1 MSASEIDR
9 TLVRLAHEI
18 LEKTEDL
25 HRLAFIGIRR
35 RGVPLALR
43 LADKIKSLENLAI
56 PVGFLDI
63 NLYRDDL
70 STVSEKPVHN
80 ATEITFP
87 VTGKDII
94 LMDDV
99 LYTGRT
105 IRAALDAL
113 FDQGRPARVQL
124 LGPNRSR
131 LARTPHRSPLCGP
144 HGPDQRQRDHR
155 GEAPGSG
162 PERQG
167 AAGRENLEQMPG
179 GLLGIELLER
189 AEIEGIL
196 DRAKRFQPRQTDS
209 KKSDQLRGRMI
220 VNLFFEAS
228 TRTRTSFEIAAKR
241 LGADAISITAS
252 ASSVSKGESLV
263 DTLNTLGA
271 MHPDAIVMRHAA
283 SGAPHFLARYLPTP
297 IINAGD
303 GTHEH
308 PTQALL
314 DARTILDRRP
324 TLDGLRV
331 AIIGDIAHSR
341 VARSNMYLLSKFGA
355 QIVLCGPASLLP
367 PELAQLAPGISLT
380 HKMED
385 AIRDADVIMMLRV
398 QLERQHEAAFSANE
412 YFQFY
417 GLRLEHM
424 GLAKPDAIVMHPG
437 PINRGREISSEV
449 ADSQRS
455 VILNQVENGIA
466 VRMAVL
472 ERILGN

>member
-1 MSASEIDR
+1 
-9 TLVRLAHEI
+9 
-18 LEKTEDL
+18 
-25 HRLAFIGIRR
+25 
-35 RGVPLALR
+35 
-43 LADKIKSLENLAI
+43 
-56 PVGFLDI
+56 
-63 NLYRDDL
+63 
-70 STVSEKPVHN
+70 
-80 ATEITFP
+80 
-87 VTGKDII
+87 
-94 LMDDV
+94 
-99 LYTGRT
+99 
-105 IRAALDAL
+105 
-113 FDQGRPARVQL
+113 
-124 LGPNRSR
+124 
-131 LARTPHRSPLCGP
+131 
-144 HGPDQRQRDHR
+144 
-155 GEAPGSG
+155 
-162 PERQG
+162 
-167 AAGRENLEQMPG
+167 MPS
-179 GLLGIELLER
+179 GLLGIEPLDR
-189 AEIEGIL
+189 VEIETIL
-196 DRAKRFQPRQTDS
+196 DRAKSFQPQQTARR
-209 KKSDQLRGRMI
+209 KSDQLRGRMI

-263 DTLNTLGA
+263 DTLNTLNA
-271 MHPDAIVMRHAA
+271 MHPDAIVMRHSA
-283 SGAPHFLARYLPTP
+283 SGAPHFLARYLVETP

-324 TLDGLRV
+324 TLEGLRV

-355 QIVLCGPASLLP
+355 HIVLCGPASLLP
-367 PELAQLAPGISLT
+367 PELAKLTSGVSLT
-380 HKMED
+380 HKIED
-385 AIRDADVIMMLRV
+385 AIRGADVIMMLRV

-417 GLRLEHM
+417 GLRLEHLA
-424 GLAKPDAIVMHPG
+424 LAKPDAIVMHPG

-449 ADSQRS
+449 ADSQSS

>member
-1 MSASEIDR
+1 
-9 TLVRLAHEI
+9 
-18 LEKTEDL
+18 
-25 HRLAFIGIRR
+25 
-35 RGVPLALR
+35 
-43 LADKIKSLENLAI
+43 
-56 PVGFLDI
+56 
-63 NLYRDDL
+63 
-70 STVSEKPVHN
+70 
-80 ATEITFP
+80 
-87 VTGKDII
+87 
-94 LMDDV
+94 
-99 LYTGRT
+99 
-105 IRAALDAL
+105 
-113 FDQGRPARVQL
+113 
-124 LGPNRSR
+124 
-131 LARTPHRSPLCGP
+131 
-144 HGPDQRQRDHR
+144 
-155 GEAPGSG
+155 
-162 PERQG
+162 
-167 AAGRENLEQMPG
+167 MPS
-179 GLLGIELLER
+179 GLLGIESLDRVEIEAILER
-189 AEIEGIL
+189 A
-196 DRAKRFQPRQTDS
+196 KHFQRQQGES
-209 KKSDQLRGRMI
+209 RKSDLLRGRMM

-252 ASSVSKGESLV
+252 GSSVDKGESLV

-314 DARTILDRRP
+314 DARTILDRRS
-324 TLDGLRV
+324 TLEGLRV

-367 PELAQLAPGISLT
+367 VELAQIAPGVTLT
-380 HKMED
+380 HDITE

-398 QLERQHEAAFSANE
+398 QLERQHEAAFSAGE
-412 YFQFY
+412 YFRFY

-424 GLAKPDAIVMHPG
+424 ELARPDAIVMHPG

-472 ERILGN
+472 ERILSN

>member
-1 MSASEIDR
+1 
-9 TLVRLAHEI
+9 
-18 LEKTEDL
+18 
-25 HRLAFIGIRR
+25 
-35 RGVPLALR
+35 
-43 LADKIKSLENLAI
+43 
-56 PVGFLDI
+56 
-63 NLYRDDL
+63 
-70 STVSEKPVHN
+70 
-80 ATEITFP
+80 
-87 VTGKDII
+87 
-94 LMDDV
+94 
-99 LYTGRT
+99 
-105 IRAALDAL
+105 
-113 FDQGRPARVQL
+113 
-124 LGPNRSR
+124 
-131 LARTPHRSPLCGP
+131 
-144 HGPDQRQRDHR
+144 
-155 GEAPGSG
+155 
-162 PERQG
+162 
-167 AAGRENLEQMPG
+167 MPS
-179 GLLGIELLER
+179 GLLGIEPLDR
-189 AEIEGIL
+189 VEIEAIL
-196 DRAKRFQPRQTDS
+196 DRAKSFQRQQNAS
-209 KKSDQLRGRMI
+209 RKSDQLRGRMI

-263 DTLNTLGA
+263 DTLNTLSA

-283 SGAPHFLARYLPTP
+283 SGAPQFLARYLVETP

-324 TLDGLRV
+324 TLEGLRV

-355 QIVLCGPASLLP
+355 QIVLCGPASLVP
-367 PELAQLAPGISLT
+367 PELAKLAPGVSLT
-380 HKMED
+380 QKIED
-385 AIRDADVIMMLRV
+385 AIRGADVIMMLRV

-417 GLRLEHM
+417 GLRLEHLA
-424 GLAKPDAIVMHPG
+424 LAKPEAIVMHPG

-449 ADSQRS
+449 ADSQSS